1 MPGQLLTQAEQ
12 AAVLRS
18 LDDSTKILT
27 GVYQNVVNF
36 RGSGQARYARKAHK
50 DLNTLVK
57 KVKGELPLYIYNSD
71 EIPSNSEEDQ
81 DGGAKRKIRNTTR
94 RRRG

>member
-1 MPGQLLTQAEQ
+1 MAGQLLTQAEQ

-27 GVYQNVVNF
+27 SVYQNAVNF

-50 DLNTLVK
+50 ELDRLVK
-57 KVKGELPLYIYNSD
+57 KVRGELPLFIYDSD
-71 EIPSNSEEDQ
+71 EIPSNSEEKQ